1 MNVLLIFARKRD
13 SLTLSDHLYTAEVY
27 SFTKPETNKLSISD
41 EFVHSKDVILL
52 FDDFLANG
60 QAALWLVDMIEQSG
74 AELAG
79 LGTVIEK
86 GFQSG
91 GELLR
96 ERNIRLESLAN
107 IQSIQD
113 GKILFAEKDK

>member
-41 EFVHSKDVILL
+41 DFVHSEDVILL

-113 GKILFAEKDK
+113 GKILFAEEDK